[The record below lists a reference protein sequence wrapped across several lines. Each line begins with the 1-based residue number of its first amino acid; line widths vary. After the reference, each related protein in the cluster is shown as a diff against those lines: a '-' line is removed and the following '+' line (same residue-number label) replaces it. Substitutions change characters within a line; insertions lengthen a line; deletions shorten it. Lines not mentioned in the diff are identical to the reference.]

1 MKNILLSATVL
12 LALGALVA
20 FSRLAHPT
28 PPLPVHDKDFKS
40 FLKQFPKTKLPYA
53 LTKEEL
59 QRKLLAALKQ
69 QTSADG
75 LYNTQEPFVAL
86 KDPNEFISRNTRD
99 LLSRGPVYQQP
110 EVAMETADHVIV
122 VYTAF
127 SGFRQGFKSYMV
139 AVFDKE
145 GHLISKNQL
154 ANISTGMLMA
164 GAIDKDLQATVTT
177 YSVQWQNEN
186 AQYGTE
192 DKRITGLST
201 ASTRTIDLKAPMID
215 EPVFLRRLDILS
227 TLPRPDNPQP
237 ATKSPRAR

>member
-1 MKNILLSATVL
+1 MKNILFGATVL
-12 LALGALVA
+12 LAIGALAA
-20 FSRLAHPT
+20 FSRMTRPAA
-28 PPLPVHDKDFKS
+28 PLPDRGKEFKA

-59 QRKLLAALKQ
+59 QRKLVAALKQ
-69 QTSADG
+69 TTSAVG
-75 LYNTQEPFVAL
+75 GYNTQESFVAL
-86 KDPNEFISRNTRD
+86 QDPNEFISRNTRD
-99 LLSRGPVYQQP
+99 LLSRDPVYQQP
-110 EVAMETADHVIV
+110 EVAMETSDHVIV

-127 SGFRQGFKSYMV
+127 SGFRWGFKSYMV
-139 AVFDKE
+139 AVFDQE

-164 GAIDKDLQATVTT
+164 GAIDKDLQATLTT

-192 DKRITGLST
+192 DNRITGLSA

-237 ATKSPRAR
+237 ATKGPRAR